1 MRQLF
6 FILIFT
12 YANLFS
18 QPKLDSLV
26 SIGNEQSFQ
35 FNFSDANNTFETI
48 INMFPESSQG
58 YYFKSRNYLWFY
70 LANRDSL
77 SKNLFFKFH
86 KIALQKAKNEYNS
99 NKENAKLAFNLGNVY
114 FLNSIYNSSEQ
125 NSTDAFWSTKSA
137 VGYFEDAIESDEN
150 YFEPRLPLGTI
161 QYALS
166 FVPGFLAWA
175 ISIVGLDGNKTEGL
189 NNISLALENCKN
201 YKTEAAYHLGKIY
214 TEYNAQYIKAEKLL
228 SNIVNKYPNNE
239 LFLYQYAILKI
250 DKRELQNALK
260 ILDKIIFGI
269 TKPNFIQTYALSFFL
284 KGEVLFKLNRFNESI
299 SEYEKFIQNTL
310 SPDYTGIA
318 NLKIALAFEM
328 LNEKHMAQ
336 KHYILARN
344 GNQNIAEDISATK
357 LSKDYFDKIFS
368 ENDKIIIRANNY
380 LESGKYD
387 ETIYL
392 LKDLDKRIMEDES
405 IFTSDLIIVES
416 LQNLNKFDKAI
427 EILKKY
433 DENSLINNY
442 KDASKFYY
450 LTALQEFHYK
460 RYSASQD
467 NLDLA
472 FDIIQES
479 NNKLHRLLI
488 NLLQKLDE
496 INNNFQNNNN
506 N

>member
-6 FILIFT
+6 FILILT

-26 SIGNEQSFQ
+26 SVGNEQSFQ
-35 FNFSDANNTFETI
+35 FNFTDANKTFETI
-48 INMFPESSQG
+48 INLFPESSQG

-70 LANRDSL
+70 LANKDSL

-86 KIALQKAKNEYNS
+86 NIALQIAEKEYNL
-99 NKENAKLAFNLGNVY
+99 NKENAKLASNLGNVY
-114 FLNSIYNSSEQ
+114 FLNSIFNSSEQ
-125 NSTDAFWSTKSA
+125 NSMDAFWSTKSA
-137 VGYFEDAIESDEN
+137 VGYFEDAIELDEK

-166 FVPGFLAWA
+166 FVPGFLGMA
-175 ISIVGLDGNKTEGL
+175 ISIVGLDGNKKEGL
-189 NNISLALENCKN
+189 NNINLALENCMN
-201 YKTEAAYHLGKIY
+201 CKTEAAYHLGKIY

-260 ILDKIIFGI
+260 ILDRIIFGI
-269 TKPNFIQTYALSFFL
+269 EKPNFVQTYALSFFL

-299 SEYEKFIQNTL
+299 SEYEKFIQKTS
-310 SPDYTGIA
+310 SPEYTGFA

-328 LNEKHMAQ
+328 LNEKHKAQ

-344 GNQNIAEDISATK
+344 GNENIAEDISATE
-357 LSKDYFDKIFS
+357 LSKIYFDKVFS
-368 ENDKIIIRANNY
+368 ENDKIIIKANNY
-380 LESGKYD
+380 LESGKYK
-387 ETIYL
+387 EANYL
-392 LKDLDKRIMEDES
+392 LNDLDKKTMADES
-405 IFTSDLIIVES
+405 IFAANLIIVES
-416 LQNLNKFDKAI
+416 LQNLDKFDKSF
-427 EILKKY
+427 EILKEY
-433 DENSLINNY
+433 DDNSEINSY

-450 LTALQEFHYK
+450 LTALQEFHNK
-460 RYSASQD
+460 QYSTSQE

-472 FDIIQES
+472 FDNIQES